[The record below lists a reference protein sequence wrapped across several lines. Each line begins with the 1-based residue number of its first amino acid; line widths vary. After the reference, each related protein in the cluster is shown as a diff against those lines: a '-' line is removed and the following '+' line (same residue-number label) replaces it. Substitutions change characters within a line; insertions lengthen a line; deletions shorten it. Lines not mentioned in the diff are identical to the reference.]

1 MVLMVGRVRALVPW
15 RCRDQRSLVRPER
28 FLADQIGPVA
38 IRRAETQVADGV
50 DPGDLIASDF
60 DWQEGW
66 KWQAPN

>member
-1 MVLMVGRVRALVPW
+1 M
-15 RCRDQRSLVRPER
+15 RPER